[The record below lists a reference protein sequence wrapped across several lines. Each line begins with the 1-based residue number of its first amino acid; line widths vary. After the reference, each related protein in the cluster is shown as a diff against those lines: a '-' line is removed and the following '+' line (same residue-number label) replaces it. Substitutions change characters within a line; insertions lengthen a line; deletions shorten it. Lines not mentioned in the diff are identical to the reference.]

1 MIVAMWCFLSVGGEH
16 VFSLVFHH
24 SERVFAA
31 QPPRK
36 PKPSKGLRLDQE
48 TYEHVFDLGGEHAY
62 AHTHD
67 C

>member
-1 MIVAMWCFLSVGGEH
+1 MCSPLDI
-16 VFSLVFHH
+16 HH

-36 PKPSKGLRLDQE
+36 TKPSKGLHFYQE
-48 TYEHVFDLGGEHAY
+48 TYEHVFDLGGEQAY
-62 AHTHD
+62 ARKHD